1 MMRNNF
7 SKYILVIILVLFP
20 IVIFVLSRIRAYTVE
35 TSRPKLSL
43 VDVVNLGERDIGEK
57 IVTPLTITN
66 EGSSGLVLDD
76 QRSSCACSGLCVKE
90 NNVLSLLE
98 KAVVEAG
105 SSRTFYIQ
113 VTATG
118 LSGQPRHHT
127 LDLRTNDPQ
136 FPRKQIQVSISK
148 IRAGPYTQPSSL
160 LLGNVNKGEKI
171 SKTIEVRHP
180 DSKTL
185 RLQQAVC
192 DDRRI
197 RVRMLPTAEMAKK
210 ENDPRND
217 HLSGLIEVTIDTGT
231 AGEINST
238 VQLLFNEKPTGELN
252 LPVHGIIQE
261 EIVAFPTVILLPKT
275 TESGFQYKAN
285 VRLSASDGSLF
296 VVSKVSS
303 PKMVQV
309 TSQNDEV
316 PSQAHQ
322 MQITLSEDYSI
333 DETQEHTLHF
343 DCRKAESDNE
353 ITIKVKLILQPKG
366 RL

>member
-1 MMRNNF
+1 MRQYF
-7 SKYILVIILVLFP
+7 SRNLLLAVLVLFP
-20 IVIFVLSRIRAYTVE
+20 IVLFVLNRFRVYSAGGQ
-35 TSRPKLSL
+35 SPKLSL
-43 VDVVNLGERDIGEK
+43 VDVVNLGERDVGEK

-66 EGSSGLVLDD
+66 EGNSDLVLDD
-76 QRSSCACSGLCVKE
+76 QRSSCACSGLCVME

-118 LSGQPRHHT
+118 LSGQPRQHT

-136 FPRKQIQVSISK
+136 FPRKQIQVSIAK

-160 LLGNVNKGEKI
+160 LFGKVNKGEKI
-171 SKTIEVRHP
+171 CKTIEVRHP

-185 RLQQAVC
+185 RLEKAVC

-197 RVRMLPTAEMAKK
+197 TVRMLPTAEMDKK

-217 HLSGLIEVTIDTGT
+217 QLSGLIEVSIDTGT
-231 AGEINST
+231 AGEINSM

-261 EIVAFPTVILLPKT
+261 EIVAFPTVILLPKAT
-275 TESGFQYKAN
+275 QTGLQHRATI
-285 VRLSASDGSLF
+285 RLDSNDGSTF

-303 PKMVQV
+303 PKMVQI
-309 TSQNDEV
+309 TSQNNEV

-322 MQITLSEDYSI
+322 MQITLSEDYSS
-333 DETQEHTLHF
+333 DETQEHILHF
-343 DCRKAESDNE
+343 DCRKAESSNV
-353 ITIKVKLILQPKG
+353 ITMKVKLILQPKG
-366 RL
+366 QR

>member
-1 MMRNNF
+1 MRNYF
-7 SKYILVIILVLFP
+7 SKNILLIFLILFP
-20 IVIFVLSRIRAYTVE
+20 IIIFVLSRFRAYTVE
-35 TSRPKLSL
+35 STAPKLSL
-43 VDVVNLGERDIGEK
+43 VDVVNLGERDLGEK
-57 IVTPLTITN
+57 IVSPLTITN
-66 EGSSGLVLDD
+66 NGNSDLVLDD

-98 KAVVEAG
+98 KAVVDAG

-118 LSGQPRHHT
+118 LSGQPRQHI

-160 LLGNVNKGEKI
+160 LFGKVNKGEKI

-185 RLQQAVC
+185 RLQQAVSN
-192 DDRRI
+192 DRRI
-197 RVRMLPTAEMAKK
+197 TVRLLPTVEKANKDI
-210 ENDPRND
+210 DPRND
-217 HLSGLIEVTIDTGT
+217 HLSGLIEVSIDTST
-231 AGEINST
+231 AGEINSI
-238 VQLLFNEKPTGELN
+238 VQLLFTEKPTGELN

-275 TESGFQYKAN
+275 TESGLQYKAT

-296 VVSKVSS
+296 FVSKVTS

-322 MQITLSEDYSI
+322 MQITLGEDYSS
-333 DETQEHTLHF
+333 DEPQEHILHF
-343 DCRKAESDNE
+343 DCRKAESGNV
-353 ITIKVKLILQPKG
+353 ITMKVKLILQPKG
-366 RL
+366 RR